1 MTNLHTAP
9 ICSSFS
15 YPGIN
20 PFMVYRGETETR
32 VSLAMA
38 IICRFLPTR
47 EAQMKIIINSET
59 SNGNYI

>member
-1 MTNLHTAP
+1 
-9 ICSSFS
+9 
-15 YPGIN
+15 
-20 PFMVYRGETETR
+20 MVYRGETETQ

-59 SNGNYI
+59 SNDNYI